1 MKRTPKL
8 AINDIK
14 LNIKN
19 AYKKHQHQ
27 MMVTNLHAN
36 NNAMRYL
43 CIGSGTVSDQVQTL
57 LMALLDKLTVDEE

>member
-1 MKRTPKL
+1 
-8 AINDIK
+8 
-14 LNIKN
+14 
-19 AYKKHQHQ
+19 

-36 NNAMRYL
+36 NNAMLYI